1 MGWWAR
7 LGAVAKAGVVLGAA
21 ALLGLGGW
29 LASSALAVEYRV
41 LFSELA
47 EADAAAI
54 VERLQESNTDYRL
67 ANAGTTILVPAAG
80 LYDTRLSLMS
90 GDTPLSGGVGFEI
103 FDNQG
108 LGATEQSQR
117 VSYQRAL
124 QGELARTIATLD
136 NVKQAR
142 VHLVLPDSTLFKRD
156 TQEPRAGVTLHLKTT
171 EAPSR
176 EQIAGV
182 QRLVAASVAG
192 LDAAKVVI
200 VDQRGV
206 TLSGLAD
213 LDAATGSG
221 EGRLTTKRDVESY
234 ITRKITA
241 VLDEA
246 YGAGRAIVSVD
257 VTLNFDEIRRTV
269 QDLLPVRSQGGDGR
283 VLPRVQEN
291 SGVAYNDP
299 TWAIETSSNV
309 AARPGNS
316 ATRVEYEYGRRIE
329 QVIAAPGG
337 VTRLTIGV
345 IVPAALDAASLE
357 RIREMVEVVAG
368 VDEAR
373 GDEVIVRTLEDLGG
387 RRYSNAVGEPVAMHA
402 AAAMPAAQVSAPLGA
417 PAGTIESETIAGDP
431 EHELTSGPAEVAA
444 SVGEALAE
452 LPVDEPLAELSG
464 RALGGSWWLVAAV
477 AALALIAVALAA
489 FKRRRAK
496 PELSTAERE
505 RLLAEIKRALGDEE
519 KA

>member
-1 MGWWAR
+1 LGWWER
-7 LGAVAKAGVVLGAA
+7 LGAAAKTGLVLGAA

-29 LASSALAVEYRV
+29 LASSAFAVEYRV

-67 ANAGTTILVPAAG
+67 ANGGATILVPAAG

-90 GDTPLSGGVGFEI
+90 GDTPLTGGIGFEI

-156 TQEPRAGVTLHLKTT
+156 TQEPRAAVTLQLKT
-171 EAPSR
+171 AAVPSR

-213 LDAATGSG
+213 LDAAAVSG
-221 EGRLTTKRDVESY
+221 EGRLTTKRDVEAY

-241 VLDEA
+241 VLDET
-246 YGAGRAIVSVD
+246 YGSGRAIVSVD

-269 QDLLPVRSQGGDGR
+269 QDLLPVRAQSGDGR
-283 VLPRVQEN
+283 VLPRVQVN
-291 SGVAYNDP
+291 SGVAYDDP
-299 TWAIETSSNV
+299 TWAIDTDGNA

-316 ATRVEYEYGRRIE
+316 STRVEYEYGRRIE

-337 VTRLTIGV
+337 VTRVSIGV

-357 RIREMVEVVAG
+357 QIREMVKVVAG

-373 GDEVIVRTLEDLGG
+373 GDEVIVRTLADLGG
-387 RRYSNAVGEPVAMHA
+387 RRDLHVPSQLVAPPAVPAVPATDAFDAPALPSGPLDAGASAASSADHEVAVDSVEIAATPVGEPLA
-402 AAAMPAAQVSAPLGA
+402 A
-417 PAGTIESETIAGDP
+417 PAGPSP
-431 EHELTSGPAEVAA
+431 
-444 SVGEALAE
+444 SVN
-452 LPVDEPLAELSG
+452 V
-464 RALGGSWWLVAAV
+464 WWLVAAA
-477 AALALIAVALAA
+477 AALALVAAALVA
-489 FKRRRAK
+489 FKRRRTK
-496 PELSTAERE
+496 PELSAAERE
-505 RLLAEIKRALGDEE
+505 RLLEDIKRALGDDE
-519 KA
+519 KAGVKP